1 MVFLL
6 FFLIDINVQSYHKK
20 LSKKNAGIIIFFV
33 IIAAIILPLESIGFT
48 NYFTDIINELT
59 KKNRQLSK
67 VYHYIFIIISI
78 YFVSRFLASVE
89 YYLETILDSNMMKFT
104 RNDMFQLIL
113 EKYRK
118 KYSEI
123 ETGKIVSFFN
133 IIPQKYQDLIYR
145 VLKEI
150 IPKVIAILILNIYF
164 YFLDIRLGLTISLFL
179 LVYIII
185 IYFSIPKCQELK
197 IAKYNHVHKLNEKLS
212 DKLSNIF
219 SILVNSQGKSEYL
232 LNKQREEEQR
242 KISQK
247 SNLQTWK
254 IDTILSA
261 VQVIFF
267 FIIMIL
273 YIYLF
278 KKSNNL
284 RLVASIMIFI
294 FIIQYLDSSKWYI
307 IDYFNL
313 VGVIKSFENEMKVEG
328 KSVSSGKITSGIDY
342 GNIEFQ
348 NVYFSY
354 QNKQVL
360 KNINIKLIQ
369 NKITSIIGKSGSGKS
384 TLVKLLLGI
393 LPPNQG
399 NLLIDGK
406 KLSEFDHT
414 YLHDNIAM
422 VSQDVKLFNDSVYS
436 NISYGNPKI
445 TNYRIDQVLTQLNLR
460 NTVFKNLPYGLKTQV
475 GVQGS
480 NLSNGQ
486 RQIVLIL
493 RAYLQ
498 NKKIFILDEPTTAL
512 DPNTKQIVLQLI
524 KQVSKNK
531 TTIIVT
537 HDIDTKNIS
546 NQIFELNK

>member
-1 MVFLL
+1 MYEAV
-6 FFLIDINVQSYHKK
+6 I
-20 LSKKNAGIIIFFV
+20 KNYIRKNKTIIILFT
-33 IIAAIILPLESIGFT
+33 IIASIILPLESIGFT

-59 KKNRQLSK
+59 KKNKQMNK
-67 VYHYIFIIISI
+67 VYTYICIIIGI
-78 YFVSRFLASVE
+78 YFVSRFLASIE
-89 YYLETILDSNMMKFT
+89 YYLETVLDSNMMKFT
-104 RNDMFQLIL
+104 RNDMFKLIL
-113 EKYRK
+113 EKYK
-118 KYSEI
+118 QKYSEI

-133 IIPQKYQDLIYR
+133 IVPQKYQDLIYR
-145 VLKEI
+145 LLKEI
-150 IPKVIAILILNIYF
+150 VPKVIAILILNIYF
-164 YFLDIRLGLTISLFL
+164 YMIDIRLGLTISLFL
-179 LVYIII
+179 LIYIIV
-185 IYFSIPKCQELK
+185 IYFSIPKCRKLK
-197 IAKYNHVHKLNEKLS
+197 IDKYNHQHKLNEKLS

-219 SILVNSQGKSEYL
+219 SILVNSQGKSEYH
-232 LNKQREEEQR
+232 LNNQREEEQR

-247 SNLQTWK
+247 SNIHTWK
-254 IDTILSA
+254 IDTVLSII
-261 VQVIFF
+261 QVVFF
-267 FIIMIL
+267 FLIMIL

-278 KKSNNL
+278 QKSNNL
-284 RLVASIMIFI
+284 KLMASLMIFI

-307 IDYFNL
+307 VDYFNI
-313 VGVIKSFENEMKVEG
+313 VGVIKSFEDELVIKGN
-328 KSVSSGKITSGIDY
+328 KISHGNLTSGINY

-360 KNINIKLIQ
+360 NNINLRLTQ
-369 NKITSIIGKSGSGKS
+369 NKITSIIGKSGTGKS

-393 LPPNQG
+393 LPSNQG
-399 NLLIDGK
+399 NILVDGK
-406 KLSEFDHT
+406 KLLDFDNN

-422 VSQDVKLFNDSVYS
+422 VSQDVKLFNDTVYK
-436 NISYGNPKI
+436 NISYGNSNI
-445 TNYRIDQVLTQLNLR
+445 TNYRIDQVVSQLNLR
-460 NTVFKNLPYGLKTQV
+460 NTVFRNLPYGLKTSV

-531 TTIIVT
+531 TTVIVT
-537 HDIDTKNIS
+537 HDFDTKRIS
-546 NQIFELNK
+546 DEIFELNK

>member
-1 MVFLL
+1 M
-6 FFLIDINVQSYHKK
+6 YE
-20 LSKKNAGIIIFFV
+20 IIIKNYLKQNKGV
-33 IIAAIILPLESIGFT
+33 IILFTIIASIILPLESIGFT

-59 KKNRQLSK
+59 KKNKQLSK
-67 VYHYIFIIISI
+67 VYMYILIIIGI
-78 YFVSRFLASVE
+78 YFISRFLASIE

-104 RNDMFQLIL
+104 RNDMFKLIL

-118 KYSEI
+118 RYSEI

-133 IIPQKYQDLIYR
+133 IVPQKYQDLIYR
-145 VLKEI
+145 LLKEV

-164 YFLDIRLGLTISLFL
+164 YFIDIRLGLTISLFL
-179 LVYIII
+179 LIYVIV
-185 IYFSIPKCQELK
+185 IYFSIPKCRELK

-219 SILVNSQGKSEYL
+219 SILVNSQGKSEYQ
-232 LNKQREEEQR
+232 LNNQREEEQR

-261 VQVIFF
+261 IQVIFF
-267 FIIMIL
+267 FLIMIL
-273 YIYLF
+273 YLYLF
-278 KKSNNL
+278 QKSNNL
-284 RLVASIMIFI
+284 KLIASVMIFI

-307 IDYFNL
+307 VDYFNL
-313 VGVIKSFENEMKVEG
+313 VGVIKSFENELIIKG
-328 KSVSSGKITSGIDY
+328 KSVSDGKITSGIEY

-354 QNKQVL
+354 QNKSVL
-360 KNINIKLIQ
+360 KNINIKLTQ

-399 NLLIDGK
+399 NILVDGQ
-406 KLSEFDHT
+406 KLSDFEHT
-414 YLHDNIAM
+414 YLHENIAM
-422 VSQDVKLFNDSVYS
+422 VSQDVKLFNDTIYK
-436 NISYGNPKI
+436 NISYGNSKI
-445 TNYRIDQVLTQLNLR
+445 TNYRIEQVVSQLNLR
-460 NTVFKNLPYGLKTQV
+460 NTVFRNLPYGLQTSV

-486 RQIVLIL
+486 RQIILIL

-512 DPNTKQIVLQLI
+512 DPNTKKIVLELI

-531 TTIIVT
+531 TTVIVT
-537 HDIDTKNIS
+537 HDSDTKNIS

>member
-1 MVFLL
+1 MYEVV
-6 FFLIDINVQSYHKK
+6 IKK
-20 LSKKNAGIIIFFV
+20 YIRKNKNV
-33 IIAAIILPLESIGFT
+33 IILFTIIASIILPLESIGFT

-59 KKNRQLSK
+59 KKNKQMTK
-67 VYHYIFIIISI
+67 VYMYIFIIIGI
-78 YFVSRFLASVE
+78 YFVSRFLASIE

-104 RNDMFQLIL
+104 RNDMFKLIL
-113 EKYRK
+113 EKYK
-118 KYSEI
+118 QKYSEI

-133 IIPQKYQDLIYR
+133 IVPQKYQDLIYR
-145 VLKEI
+145 LLKEI
-150 IPKVIAILILNIYF
+150 VPKVIAIVILNIYF
-164 YFLDIRLGLTISLFL
+164 YIIDIRLGLTISLFL
-179 LVYIII
+179 LIYIIV
-185 IYFSIPKCQELK
+185 IYFSIPKCQKLK
-197 IAKYNHVHKLNEKLS
+197 IEKYNHVHQLNEKLS

-232 LNKQREEEQR
+232 LNSQREEQHR
-242 KISQK
+242 KISQR
-247 SNLQTWK
+247 SNIHTWK
-254 IDTILSA
+254 IDTVLS
-261 VQVIFF
+261 VIQVVFF
-267 FIIMIL
+267 FLIMIL

-278 KKSNNL
+278 QKSNNL
-284 RLVASIMIFI
+284 KLMASLLIFI

-307 IDYFNL
+307 VDYFNI
-313 VGVIKSFENEMKVEG
+313 VGVIKSFEDELAI
-328 KSVSSGKITSGIDY
+328 SGKKVSYGNLTSGINY

-360 KNINIKLIQ
+360 NNINLRLTQ
-369 NKITSIIGKSGSGKS
+369 NKITSIIGKSGTGKS

-393 LPPNQG
+393 LPVNQG
-399 NLLIDGK
+399 NILLDGK
-406 KLSEFDHT
+406 KLLDFDNN

-422 VSQDVKLFNDSVYS
+422 VSQDVKLFNDSVYK
-436 NISYGNPKI
+436 NISYGNFKI
-445 TNYRIDQVLTQLNLR
+445 TDYQIDQVVSQLNLR
-460 NTVFKNLPYGLKTQV
+460 NTVFRNLPYGLKTSV

-524 KQVSKNK
+524 KQVSRNK
-531 TTIIVT
+531 TTVIVT
-537 HDIDTKNIS
+537 HDSDTKNIS
-546 NQIFELNK
+546 DQIIELNK

>member
-1 MVFLL
+1 MYEAV
-6 FFLIDINVQSYHKK
+6 I
-20 LSKKNAGIIIFFV
+20 KNFIRKNKTIIILFT
-33 IIAAIILPLESIGFT
+33 IIASIILPLESIGFT

-59 KKNRQLSK
+59 KKNKQMTK
-67 VYHYIFIIISI
+67 VYMYIFIIIGI
-78 YFVSRFLASVE
+78 YFVSRFLASIE

-104 RNDMFQLIL
+104 RNDMFKLIL
-113 EKYRK
+113 ERYKQ

-133 IIPQKYQDLIYR
+133 IVPQKYQDLIYR
-145 VLKEI
+145 LLKEI
-150 IPKVIAILILNIYF
+150 APKVIAILILDIYF
-164 YFLDIRLGLTISLFL
+164 YFIDIRLGLAISLFL
-179 LVYIII
+179 LIYVIV
-185 IYFSIPKCQELK
+185 IYFSIPKCRKLK
-197 IAKYNHVHKLNEKLS
+197 IEKYNHVHQLNEKLS

-232 LNKQREEEQR
+232 LNNQREEDQR

-247 SNLQTWK
+247 SNIHNWK
-254 IDTILSA
+254 IDTVLS
-261 VQVIFF
+261 VIQVVFF
-267 FIIMIL
+267 FLIMLL

-278 KKSNNL
+278 QKSNNL
-284 RLVASIMIFI
+284 KLMASLMIFI

-307 IDYFNL
+307 VDYFNI
-313 VGVIKSFENEMKVEG
+313 VGVIKSFEDELVIKGNKVSHG
-328 KSVSSGKITSGIDY
+328 NLTSGINY

-354 QNKQVL
+354 QNKPVL
-360 KNINIKLIQ
+360 NNINLKLTQ
-369 NKITSIIGKSGSGKS
+369 NKITSIIGRSGTGKS

-393 LPPNQG
+393 LPCNQG
-399 NLLIDGK
+399 HILLDGK
-406 KLSEFDHT
+406 KLIDFDNN

-422 VSQDVKLFNDSVYS
+422 VSQDVKLFNDTVYK
-436 NISYGNPKI
+436 NISYGNSKI
-445 TNYRIDQVLTQLNLR
+445 TNYRIDQVVSQLNLR
-460 NTVFKNLPYGLKTQV
+460 NTVFRNLSYGLKTPV

-524 KQVSKNK
+524 KQVSKDK
-531 TTIIVT
+531 TTVIVT
-537 HDIDTKNIS
+537 HDSDTKKIS
-546 NQIFELNK
+546 DQIFELNK

>member
-1 MVFLL
+1 M
-6 FFLIDINVQSYHKK
+6 YE
-20 LSKKNAGIIIFFV
+20 IIIKNYLKQNKGV
-33 IIAAIILPLESIGFT
+33 IILFTIIASIILPLESIGFT

-59 KKNRQLSK
+59 KKNKQLSK
-67 VYHYIFIIISI
+67 VYMYILIIIGI
-78 YFVSRFLASVE
+78 YFVSRFLASIE

-104 RNDMFQLIL
+104 RNDMFKHIL

-118 KYSEI
+118 RYSEI

-133 IIPQKYQDLIYR
+133 IVPQKYQDLIYR
-145 VLKEI
+145 SLKEI

-164 YFLDIRLGLTISLFL
+164 YFIDIRLGLTISLFL
-179 LVYIII
+179 FIYVVV
-185 IYFSIPKCQELK
+185 IYFNIPECRKLK

-219 SILVNSQGKSEYL
+219 SILVNSQGKSEYQ
-232 LNKQREEEQR
+232 LNQQREETQR

-247 SNLQTWK
+247 ANLQTWK

-261 VQVIFF
+261 IQVIFF
-267 FIIMIL
+267 FLIMIL

-278 KKSNNL
+278 QKSNNL
-284 RLVASIMIFI
+284 RLIASIMIFI
-294 FIIQYLDSSKWYI
+294 FIIQYLDTSKWYI
-307 IDYFNL
+307 VDYFNL
-313 VGVIKSFENEMKVEG
+313 VGVIKSFENDLATKEKG
-328 KSVSSGKITSGIDY
+328 VSDGQNTSGIDY

-354 QNKQVL
+354 QNKSVL
-360 KNINIKLIQ
+360 KNVNIKLTQ

-399 NLLIDGK
+399 NILVDGQ
-406 KLSEFDHT
+406 KLSDFDHS
-414 YLHDNIAM
+414 YLHENIAM
-422 VSQDVKLFNDSVYS
+422 VSQDVKLFNDTIYQ
-436 NISYGNPKI
+436 NISYGNSAI
-445 TNYRIDQVLTQLNLR
+445 TNYRIDKVVSELNLR
-460 NTVFKNLPYGLKTQV
+460 NTVFRNLPYGLHTSA

-486 RQIVLIL
+486 RQIILIL

-512 DPNTKQIVLQLI
+512 DPNTKKIVLELI

-531 TTIIVT
+531 TTVIVT
-537 HDIDTKNIS
+537 HDSDTKNIS

>member
-1 MVFLL
+1 M
-6 FFLIDINVQSYHKK
+6 YE
-20 LSKKNAGIIIFFV
+20 IIIKNYLKQNKGV
-33 IIAAIILPLESIGFT
+33 IILFTIIASIILPLESIGFT

-59 KKNRQLSK
+59 KKNKQLSK
-67 VYHYIFIIISI
+67 VYMYILIIIGI
-78 YFVSRFLASVE
+78 YFISRFLASIE

-104 RNDMFQLIL
+104 RNDMFKLIL

-118 KYSEI
+118 RYSEI

-133 IIPQKYQDLIYR
+133 IVPQKYQDLIYR
-145 VLKEI
+145 LLKEV

-164 YFLDIRLGLTISLFL
+164 YFIDIRLGLTISLFL
-179 LVYIII
+179 LIYVIV
-185 IYFSIPKCQELK
+185 IYFSIPKCRELK

-219 SILVNSQGKSEYL
+219 SILVNSQGKSEYQ
-232 LNKQREEEQR
+232 LNNQREEEQR

-247 SNLQTWK
+247 ANLQTWK

-261 VQVIFF
+261 IQVIFF
-267 FIIMIL
+267 FLIMIL
-273 YIYLF
+273 YLYLF
-278 KKSNNL
+278 QKSNNL
-284 RLVASIMIFI
+284 KLIASVMIFI

-307 IDYFNL
+307 VDYFNL
-313 VGVIKSFENEMKVEG
+313 VGVIKSFENELIIKG
-328 KSVSSGKITSGIDY
+328 KSVSDGKITSGIEY

-354 QNKQVL
+354 QNKSVL
-360 KNINIKLIQ
+360 KNINIKLTQ

-399 NLLIDGK
+399 NILLDGQ
-406 KLSEFDHT
+406 KLSDFEHT
-414 YLHDNIAM
+414 YLHENIAM
-422 VSQDVKLFNDSVYS
+422 VSQDVKLFNDTVYK
-436 NISYGNPKI
+436 NISYGNSKI
-445 TNYRIDQVLTQLNLR
+445 TNYRIEQVVSQLNLR
-460 NTVFKNLPYGLKTQV
+460 NTVFRNLPYGLQTSV

-486 RQIVLIL
+486 RQIILIL

-512 DPNTKQIVLQLI
+512 DPNTKKIVLELI

-531 TTIIVT
+531 TTVIVT
-537 HDIDTKNIS
+537 HDSDTKNIS